1 MVPFSIAG
9 IQMNISMEHAN
20 IDAMGHK
27 LDVLVSRFPWVQMV
41 VFSEL
46 VLFGLVLYYV
56 QLTGGLVEQIFC
68 QITTKHNL

>member
-27 LDVLVSRFPWVQMV
+27 LDVLVSRFPWV
-41 VFSEL
+41 
-46 VLFGLVLYYV
+46 
-56 QLTGGLVEQIFC
+56 
-68 QITTKHNL
+68 

>member
-46 VLFGLVLYYV
+46 VPFGPAPYHA
-56 QLTGGLVEQIFC
+56 QSTGGPAE
-68 QITTKHNL
+68 